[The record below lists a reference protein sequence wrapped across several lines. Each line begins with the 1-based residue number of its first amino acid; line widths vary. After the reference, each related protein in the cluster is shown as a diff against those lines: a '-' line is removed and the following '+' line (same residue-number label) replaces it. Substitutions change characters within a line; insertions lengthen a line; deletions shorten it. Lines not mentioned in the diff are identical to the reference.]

1 MKTRITELFGIE
13 HPIVSSGM
21 SKVAIPELV
30 IAVCEAGGLGI
41 LASASLTPDEAR
53 ASIRRIRE
61 KTSRPF
67 GINITMKTPFA
78 ADMCRMVLEEKV
90 PVVNMS
96 LGRDAR
102 FFAAVHAY
110 GGKVVNTVTT
120 EKHAKAGQAAGADA
134 LIVTGHEAAAHGGA
148 VTSLTLIPFLR
159 DAVDLPIIAAGGFAD
174 GRGLVAALALGA
186 DAIAMGT
193 RFATSLESPLH
204 QNIKHA
210 AVGNSVADTLYSVNF
225 DGLPCRVM
233 DGPEARRQF
242 KRPMTLV
249 KACMKALIVSR
260 WMKVPLSKVLRM
272 IWEEPGEF
280 RMRAHW
286 GAFGIQARRGIEQG
300 DLEHGISP
308 IGQSQGLVQEV
319 LPAAQ
324 IIRNVVQQAEE
335 VRARVNASMT
345 AGQGETVVL
354 RPVSHSA

>member
-1 MKTRITELFGIE
+1 
-13 HPIVSSGM
+13 
-21 SKVAIPELV
+21 
-30 IAVCEAGGLGI
+30 
-41 LASASLTPDEAR
+41 
-53 ASIRRIRE
+53 
-61 KTSRPF
+61 
-67 GINITMKTPFA
+67 
-78 ADMCRMVLEEKV
+78 MVLEEKV

-96 LGRDAR
+96 LGRDAK

-110 GGKVVNTVTT
+110 GGKVINTVTS

-193 RFATSLESPLH
+193 RFATSQESGLH
-204 QNIKHA
+204 QNIKNA
-210 AVGNSVADTLYSVNF
+210 AVKNSVADTLYSVNF
-225 DGLPCRVM
+225 DSLPCRVM
-233 DGPEARRQF
+233 DGAEARRQMQ
-242 KRPMTLV
+242 RPMTLP

-260 WMKVPLSKVLRM
+260 WMNVPLSKVLRM
-272 IWEEPGEF
+272 IWEHPAQF
-280 RMRAHW
+280 RMFAHW
-286 GAFGIQARRGIEQG
+286 GAFGIQGRKGIIEG

-308 IGQSQGLVQEV
+308 IGQSQGLVHEV

-324 IIRNVVQQAEE
+324 VIRNVIQQAEE

-345 AGQGETVVL
+345 AGHGEPVAL
-354 RPVSHSA
+354 RPVSHGA

>member
-1 MKTRITELFGIE
+1 MKTRITELLGIE

-30 IAVCEAGGLGI
+30 VAVCEAGGLGI
-41 LASASLTPDEAR
+41 LASASLTPEEAR

-110 GGKVVNTVTT
+110 GGKVINTVTT
-120 EKHAKAGQAAGADA
+120 EKHAKAGQMAGADA

-148 VTSLTLIPFLR
+148 VTSLTLIPYLR
-159 DAVDLPIIAAGGFAD
+159 DAIDLPIIAAGGFAD

-193 RFATSLESPLH
+193 RFATSQESGLH
-204 QNIKHA
+204 PNIKKA
-210 AVGNSVADTLYSVNF
+210 AVSNSVADTLYSVNF
-225 DGLPCRVM
+225 DSLPCRVM
-233 DGPEARRQF
+233 DGAEARRQM
-242 KRPMTLV
+242 KRPMTLP
-249 KACMKALIVSR
+249 KACLRALKVARDS
-260 WMKVPLSKVLRM
+260 KVPLSKVLRM
-272 IWEEPGEF
+272 IWDNPAEF

-286 GAFGIQARRGIEQG
+286 GAFGIQGRKGIVEG

-308 IGQSQGLVQEV
+308 IGQSQGLVREV

-324 IIRNVVQQAEE
+324 VIRNVIQQAEAAQARLTATLGTAPAGVGA
-335 VRARVNASMT
+335 VR
-345 AGQGETVVL
+345 
-354 RPVSHSA
+354 SAQMG